1 VWVLD
6 ALLGIKI
13 IGMPVEE
20 LLFAAAFG
28 AYRSGVYEYVIWRKI
43 IPAAEAARRMKGQGE
58 HPGKIN
64 GHCSR
69 KGAAP
74 CITGA

>member
-1 VWVLD
+1 
-6 ALLGIKI
+6 
-13 IGMPVEE
+13 MPVEE
-20 LLFAAAFG
+20 LLFAAGFG
-28 AYRSGVYEYVIWRKI
+28 TYQVSGVYEYVIWRKI
-43 IPAAEAARRMKGQGE
+43 IPAAEAARRMKGQGK

-74 CITGA
+74 CLAGA